1 MSVHHSSLGRVA
13 AKCRLTRSAGVATRI
28 RLGMRRPGRGSPHRP
43 LSVMIELKID
53 QKRRVTLTGIHSF
66 PGACQSGL
74 QGVPSRR
81 RTYNGDDE
89 EERRRRRSVAVVG

>member
-1 MSVHHSSLGRVA
+1 MSVRHSSLGRVA

-53 QKRRVTLTGIHSF
+53 QKRRGYFDRDPLFSRSLSIWSAGSAVTAEDL
-66 PGACQSGL
+66 
-74 QGVPSRR
+74 
-81 RTYNGDDE
+81 
-89 EERRRRRSVAVVG
+89 